1 MGGYS
6 SKSAN
11 RGGCCNPRER
21 AFLLVSWD
29 AAFLNRMM
37 RTPTATAADLE
48 DGQSSAASPLDISQ
62 VFAVAPPPVVD
73 ARRLL
78 SLVEGSHNTQPPPT
92 SRFPSGTGF
101 TRWVRTR
108 LVLFTPELSASLA
121 QLHQNTRLWHIFRR
135 RLYLPIL
142 GPRELQAQLVN
153 RALHRFQRRSR
164 RRGPGVIVLVAG
176 DGSLEA
182 IPSFATSLRAMLRW
196 GHRLEIWSWDGVVP
210 PLYKELAS
218 EVAEGRVQVRYL
230 NDHRP
235 AIRYQTGGRG
245 STGAAAGVGTG
256 IRAAALGGG
265 GSFPPTRP
273 SNAAALP
280 VAMPMAFP
288 VEGGGGGGGGGVGG
302 GGGEGEGRGT
312 LAVARGPHHTVQ
324 VPLEKD
330 DGGEADRSAAAVAG
344 LKIGEDGEVAEGE
357 GGVEGEEEDDTSSD
371 DETDQQH
378 RTGSAAD
385 AYDEDDDA
393 PEPFLDP
400 LTMEV
405 MVDPALT
412 PSGYSYERAVIVE
425 QIRRRGVDPMTQQP
439 LAEEDLRP
447 NRALREMIELWR
459 SRQRQQ
465 QQQQHPGGQAR
476 EEEEGEVE
484 GEGESKG
491 RG

>member
-21 AFLLVSWD
+21 AFLLVCWD

-37 RTPTATAADLE
+37 RTPNATAADLE
-48 DGQSSAASPLDISQ
+48 EGPSSTASPADMSQ
-62 VFAVAPPPVVD
+62 IFAVAPPPVVD

-92 SRFPSGTGF
+92 SRFPSGTPF
-101 TRWVRTR
+101 TRWVRAR

-135 RLYLPIL
+135 RLYVPIL
-142 GPRELQAQLVN
+142 GPRELQAQFVN
-153 RALHRFQRRSR
+153 GALHRFQRRSR

-182 IPSFATSLRAMLRW
+182 IPSFAASLRAMLRW
-196 GHRLEIWSWDGVVP
+196 GHRLEIWSWDGMVP
-210 PLYKELAS
+210 SLYKELAS
-218 EVAEGRVQVRYL
+218 EVAEGKVQVRYL

-245 STGAAAGVGTG
+245 STGAGIGAGIGLG
-256 IRAAALGGG
+256 AAAEGGG
-265 GSFPPTRP
+265 GSSLLTPP

-280 VAMPMAFP
+280 VAMPMAVP
-288 VEGGGGGGGGGVGG
+288 VEGGRGGGGGQEEEEGG
-302 GGGEGEGRGT
+302 T
-312 LAVARGPHHTVQ
+312 FAVARPHNTAQ
-324 VPLEKD
+324 FPMEKD
-330 DGGEADRSAAAVAG
+330 DGGGADQAAAAMAG
-344 LKIGEDGEVAEGE
+344 LVIGEDGDVVERE
-357 GGVEGEEEDDTSSD
+357 GGVEGVEEDDSSSD
-371 DETDQQH
+371 DETGQRQQK
-378 RTGSAAD
+378 GNAAD

-447 NRALREMIELWR
+447 NRALREMIGLWR
-459 SRQRQQ
+459 LRQRQQ
-465 QQQQHPGGQAR
+465 QEQQSHAGRQAR
-476 EEEEGEVE
+476 EFE
-484 GEGESKG
+484 GEGGGERESEG